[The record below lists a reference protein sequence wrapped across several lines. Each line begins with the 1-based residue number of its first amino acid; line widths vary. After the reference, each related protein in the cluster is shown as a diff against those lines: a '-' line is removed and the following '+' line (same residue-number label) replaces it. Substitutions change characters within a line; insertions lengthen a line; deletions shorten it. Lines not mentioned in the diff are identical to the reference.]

1 MNNRMKSLASVIFLL
16 VFMLPALC
24 LGGNRKLRDENV
36 DSRPPVRS
44 TAALGKYVFIDKH
57 LTLHSSYDC
66 KVFDTL
72 YQVHIVDT
80 MNLKKAYFFSYC
92 SHCVNLKQ
100 YEELKELVK
109 IYQYKKNADSD
120 KIEEVPRAELKE
132 FLEEHPEAVFVKKVD
147 PKYVGWEKL
156 EGVASDEEKFPLV
169 QKGVKK
175 VKEKL
180 KK

>member
-92 SHCVNLKQ
+92 SHCVALKQ
-100 YEELKELVK
+100 YERVKELTA
-109 IYQYKKNADSD
+109 IHHYKVDG
-120 KIEEVPRAELKE
+120 KIEEVDRADVKD
-132 FLEEHPEAVFVKKVD
+132 FLEVHPDAEFVKVEPAGYRSWGETK
-147 PKYVGWEKL
+147 EN
-156 EGVASDEEKFPLV
+156 AEKFPL
-169 QKGVKK
+169 
-175 VKEKL
+175 L
-180 KK
+180 KKGIDAVKDKVLKK

>member
-1 MNNRMKSLASVIFLL
+1 MENNSRFWVGFVSLL
-16 VFMLPALC
+16 VLVFPLFCQGSGRAMSGDGIPA
-24 LGGNRKLRDENV
+24 D
-36 DSRPPVRS
+36 PPVRGNS
-44 TAALGKYVFIDKH
+44 PLGKYVFIDKH

-72 YQVHIVDT
+72 YQVHIMDT
-80 MNLKKAYFFSYC
+80 AELRKVYYYSYC

-100 YEELKELVK
+100 YEEIKELIK
-109 IYQYKKNADSD
+109 MYQYRKNANTD
-120 KIEEVPRAELKE
+120 KVEDVPRAEVEEFLKE
-132 FLEEHPEAVFVKKVD
+132 HPQAIFVKKVD

-156 EGVASDEEKFPLV
+156 KGVADDEGKLPLV

-175 VKEKL
+175 MKNKL

>member
-1 MNNRMKSLASVIFLL
+1 MNKFSRYFSGLMFLL
-16 VFMLPALC
+16 VFVFPLLCQGSGRSMSGGRVPA
-24 LGGNRKLRDENV
+24 D
-36 DSRPPVRS
+36 PPVRGNS
-44 TAALGKYVFIDKH
+44 PLGKYVFIDKH
-57 LTLHSSYDC
+57 LALHSSYDC

-72 YQVHIVDT
+72 YQVHILDT
-80 MNLKKAYFFSYC
+80 ADLRKVYYFSYC